1 MFHTHARGRSEN
13 QSSVSIGDVI
23 GFRKRAPDRP
33 NGIIRS
39 KRKVLYSRG
48 RHRTRSGRPANRT
61 PRRVAEKAPR
71 AISTVRKSAR
81 DIHSQPTTALLPA
94 RRSPPRRTLLHA
106 PARNHRLDPSHHERS
121 HDDLARRRCVRDPA
135 RAGTAPG
142 RDAPS
147 RPRVAFRARTLFLYP
162 MTTRARSRTTR
173 AARARALVRRPPA
186 RPRAGIDPRSR
197 GTRIPSR
204 ANEPRRPARALRRRG
219 RAAPARVATRRFVQ
233 ASDPRSDPPS
243 GTLTPPGPPLPLS
256 PSPRHQARSRP
267 PARPSA
273 AARPPSRRSR
283 RSPPGAPPARAA
295 RFASPP
301 SPRPPS
307 PRPRRRLARCAPRSS
322 PRTRPTAPART
333 PRTRAR
339 ARR

>member
-1 MFHTHARGRSEN
+1 MRGGSAKESERGGIERSSNHFRGRKADERESAKCFTLTLGRSEN

-147 RPRVAFRARTLFLYP
+147 RPRVAFRARTIFLYP

-197 GTRIPSR
+197 GTRIRRARTSR
-204 ANEPRRPARALRRRG
+204 GDPLARRVGADARRR
-219 RAAPARVATRRFVQ
+219 RAVATRDERVAQ
-233 ASDPRSDPPS
+233 I
-243 GTLTPPGPPLPLS
+243 
-256 PSPRHQARSRP
+256 
-267 PARPSA
+267 
-273 AARPPSRRSR
+273 
-283 RSPPGAPPARAA
+283 
-295 RFASPP
+295 
-301 SPRPPS
+301 
-307 PRPRRRLARCAPRSS
+307 
-322 PRTRPTAPART
+322 
-333 PRTRAR
+333 
-339 ARR
+339 